1 MRRIVIGVMGAGD
14 SASAIEVAHAREL
27 GERIATEGWV
37 LLTGGRDA
45 GVMAA
50 ANEGAKRVHGS
61 LTVGILP
68 FHDSGASLDVDVVI
82 ATDLGNGRNNV
93 NILSSD
99 VVIACGV
106 SGPGTV
112 LEIALA
118 LKNHRPLILLD
129 ADRDAVDFFSR
140 IAGKR
145 VAAVR
150 SPEAAVA
157 LARQL
162 LTGVDGLESP
172 SAAN

>member
-14 SASAIEVAHAREL
+14 AASAIEVAHAREL
-27 GERIATEGWV
+27 GERIAREGWV

-61 LTVGILP
+61 LTIGVLP

-93 NILSSD
+93 NVLSSD

-112 LEIALA
+112 SEIALA
-118 LKNHRPLILLD
+118 LKNHRPLVLLD
-129 ADRDAVDFFSR
+129 AAEDAIEFFSR
-140 IAGKR
+140 IAR
-145 VAAVR
+145 RRIPSAR
-150 SPEAAVA
+150 TPEEAVA
-157 LARQL
+157 LTKQL
-162 LTGVDGLESP
+162 LGRVDGLESP
-172 SAAN
+172 SATN